1 MKIKLTQI
9 IIITTNQ
16 IIIKINNSLIM
27 IIKIS
32 GSINYNHLNY
42 KLIVKLLFI

>member
-9 IIITTNQ
+9 IIITTNH
-16 IIIKINNSLIM
+16 IIIKINNSLRM